1 MLVHRGTASDY
12 EKWEQAGA
20 EGWGPEEV
28 LKYFKKAEV
37 CMCTYED
44 GGLYC
49 IAGDVM
55 HQAHQ
60 PTHS

>member
-12 EKWEQAGA
+12 QKWEAAGA

-37 CMCTYED
+37 RLRLCCVSVHVVCMT
-44 GGLYC
+44 L
-49 IAGDVM
+49 A
-55 HQAHQ
+55 AR
-60 PTHS
+60 